1 MRPGPLNL
9 ITDVPGLAIGHADDA
24 RLKSGVTVVV
34 PDQPAVASVMVL
46 GGAPGSRDTE
56 LLAPDQTVPAVDA
69 IVLSGGS
76 AFGLDAAGGVQA
88 RFAEIG
94 RGFAIGPAVVPI
106 VPGAILFDLLNGG
119 DKAWGRFSPY
129 RELGYQAATNLAPG
143 AFPLGTIGAGAGC
156 SVSGPNGGAL
166 KGGLGSASAV
176 LPNGITIGAIVAVN
190 ALGAA
195 TIGDGP
201 HFWAAAFEEGDE
213 CGGLGW
219 PSPIPASARAIRTKF
234 GAVSSLANTT
244 IGLVSTDAVLTKAE
258 ARRLAVMAHDGF
270 ARALWPS
277 HTPYDGDTIFALS
290 TARQP
295 LGTAA
300 TDFLELGAAAA
311 AVMARAVARGVYAA
325 TPADGDPWP
334 TWGGAFGRG

>member
-9 ITDVPGLAIGHADDA
+9 ITDVPGLSIGHADDV
-24 RLKSGVTVVV
+24 RLKSGVTVIV

-94 RGFAIGPAVVPI
+94 RGFSIGKAVVPI

-119 DKAWGRFSPY
+119 DKTWGRYAPY

-143 AFPLGTIGAGAGC
+143 AFPLGTIGAGAGA

-176 LPNGITIGAIVAVN
+176 LPNGITVGAIVAVN

-201 HFWAAAFEEGDE
+201 HFWAAAFEEDDE
-213 CGGLGW
+213 FGGLGW
-219 PSPIPASARAIRTKF
+219 PSPIPAAARAIRTKF

-244 IGLVSTDAVLTKAE
+244 IGLVATDAALTKAE

-300 TDFLELGAAAA
+300 TDFLELGATAA
-311 AVMARAVARGVYAA
+311 AVMARAVARGVFSAP
-325 TPADGDPWP
+325 PADGDPWP
-334 TWGGAFGRG
+334 TWARAFGQG

>member
-9 ITDVPGLAIGHADDA
+9 ITDVPGLAIGHADDLA
-24 RLKSGVTVVV
+24 LKSGVTVIV
-34 PDQPAVASVMVL
+34 PDEPAVASVMVL

-94 RGFAIGPAVVPI
+94 RGFSIGKAVVPI

-119 DKAWGRFSPY
+119 DKAWGRYSPY
-129 RELGYQAATNLAPG
+129 RELGYAAATNLAPG
-143 AFPLGTIGAGAGC
+143 AILLGTIGAGAGC

-176 LPNGITIGAIVAVN
+176 LPNGITVGAIVAVN
-190 ALGAA
+190 ALGSA

-213 CGGLGW
+213 FGGLGW

-244 IGLVSTDAVLTKAE
+244 IGLVATDATLTKAE

-334 TWGGAFGRG
+334 TWARAFGRG

>member
-1 MRPGPLNL
+1 MRPGTLNL

-129 RELGYQAATNLAPG
+129 RELGYQAATNLASG

-156 SVSGPNGGAL
+156 SVSGPNGGAM

-176 LPNGITIGAIVAVN
+176 LPNGITVGAIVAVN

-213 CGGLGW
+213 FGGLGW
-219 PSPIPASARAIRTKF
+219 PSPIPAEARAIRTKF

-244 IGLVSTDAVLTKAE
+244 IGLVATDAALTKAE

-334 TWGGAFGRG
+334 AWGGAFGRG

>member
-9 ITDVPGLAIGHADDA
+9 ITDVPGLSIGHADDA

-34 PDQPAVASVMVL
+34 PDAPAVASVMVL

-88 RFAEIG
+88 RLAEIG
-94 RGFAIGPAVVPI
+94 RGFSIGPAVVPI

-129 RELGYQAATNLAPG
+129 RELGYDAAANAAPG
-143 AFPLGTIGAGAGC
+143 AFRLGTVGAGSGC

-176 LPNGITIGAIVAVN
+176 LPNGITVGAVVAVN

-213 CGGLGW
+213 FGGLGW
-219 PSPIPASARAIRTKF
+219 PAPIPASARAIRTKF

-244 IGLVSTDAVLTKAE
+244 IGLVATDATLTKAE

-290 TARQP
+290 TARRP

-300 TDFLELGAAAA
+300 TDFLDLGAAAA
-311 AVMARAVARGVYAA
+311 AVMARAVARGVYSA
-325 TPADGDPWP
+325 TAADGDPWP
-334 TWGGAFGRG
+334 TWARAFGRG

>member
-1 MRPGPLNL
+1 MHPGPLNL
-9 ITDVPGLAIGHADDA
+9 ITDVPGLSVGHADDV

-69 IVLSGGS
+69 IVLAGGS

-88 RFAEIG
+88 RFSEIG

-129 RELGYQAATNLAPG
+129 RELGYEAASAVKAG
-143 AFPLGTIGAGAGC
+143 AFPLGTVGAGAGC

-166 KGGLGSASAV
+166 KGGLGSASVV
-176 LPNGITIGAIVAVN
+176 LPNGVTVGAIVAVN

-201 HFWAAAFEEGDE
+201 HFWAAAFEAGDE
-213 CGGLGW
+213 FGGLGW

-244 IGLVSTDAVLTKAE
+244 IGLVATDATLTKAE

-277 HTPYDGDTIFALS
+277 HTPYDGDTVFALS
-290 TARQP
+290 TTRRP

-311 AVMARAVARGVYAA
+311 VMARAIARGVHAA

-334 TWGGAFGRG
+334 TWGRVFGRG

>member
-1 MRPGPLNL
+1 MKNL
-9 ITDVPGLAIGHADDA
+9 LTDIAGVRVGHAHDA
-24 RLKSGVTVVV
+24 TLASGVTAILF
-34 PDQPAVASVMVL
+34 DKPAVASL
-46 GGAPGSRDTE
+46 DIRGGGPGTRDSA
-56 LLAPDQTVPAVDA
+56 LLDPVNTVDGIDGIALA
-69 IVLSGGS
+69 GGS

-94 RGFAIGPAVVPI
+94 RGFAIGPARVPI

-119 DKAWGRFSPY
+119 DKAWGRYPPY
-129 RELGYQAATNLAPG
+129 RELGYAAAAAASAG
-143 AFPLGTIGAGAGC
+143 AFALGTVGAGTGC
-156 SVSGPNGGAL
+156 SVSGPRGGAL

-176 LPNGITIGAIVAVN
+176 LPSGVTIGAVVAVN

-201 HFWAAAFEEGDE
+201 QFWAAAFEEEGE
-213 CGGLGW
+213 FGGLGW
-219 PSPIPASARAIRTKF
+219 PSPIPPEARRPRTKF

-244 IGLVSTDAVLTKAE
+244 IGLVATDAVLTKAE

-277 HTPYDGDTIFALS
+277 HTPYDGDTIFTLS
-290 TARQP
+290 TGRRP
-295 LGTAA
+295 LGDAP

-325 TPADGDPWP
+325 TPAEGDPWP
-334 TWGGAFGRG
+334 TWGQAFGGR

>member
-9 ITDVPGLAIGHADDA
+9 ITDVPGLSIGNADDA
-24 RLKSGVTVVV
+24 RLKSGVTVIV

-94 RGFAIGPAVVPI
+94 RGFSIGKAVVPI

-119 DKAWGRFSPY
+119 DKAWGRYAPY

-143 AFPLGTIGAGAGC
+143 AFPLGTIGAGAGA

-176 LPNGITIGAIVAVN
+176 LPNGITVGAIVAVN

-213 CGGLGW
+213 FGGLGW
-219 PSPIPASARAIRTKF
+219 PSPIPAAARAIRTKF

-244 IGLVSTDAVLTKAE
+244 IGLVATDAALTKAE

-290 TARQP
+290 TARRP

-300 TDFLELGAAAA
+300 TDFLELGATAA
-311 AVMARAVARGVYAA
+311 AVMARAVARGVFSA

-334 TWGGAFGRG
+334 TWARAFGRG

>member
-34 PDQPAVASVMVL
+34 PDEPAVASVMVL

-94 RGFAIGPAVVPI
+94 RGFAIGKAVVPI

-129 RELGYQAATNLAPG
+129 RELGYAAATNLAPG
-143 AFPLGTIGAGAGC
+143 AFPLGTIGAGAGA

-166 KGGLGSASAV
+166 KGGLGSASTV
-176 LPNGITIGAIVAVN
+176 LPNGITVGAIVAVN
-190 ALGAA
+190 ALGSA

-213 CGGLGW
+213 FGGLGW
-219 PSPIPASARAIRTKF
+219 PSPIPATARAIRTKF

-244 IGLVSTDAVLTKAE
+244 IGLVATDAALTKAE

-290 TARQP
+290 TARRP

-311 AVMARAVARGVYAA
+311 AVMARAVARGVFSAA
-325 TPADGDPWP
+325 AADGDPWP
-334 TWGGAFGRG
+334 TWARAFGRG